1 MLGLPSTTEVSQR
14 IPKEAFYRN
23 MDLDARTREQFVSGV
38 DRIVVRNAI
47 RPDTANIASGERVRE
62 ILVVEVTPKAGEVPE
77 AVAQTVLRANPNPM
91 VVTDGSTGRVWAR
104 STGRTVT
111 SDGLATLS
119 LAGPTM
125 DEAWDS
131 ILAQVA
137 FREEDGSVVG
147 DFAYEAVPRTFSKM
161 KVVAALTEEGVWEDV
176 KAWIEGAGLYDIYLA
191 AQDFAEDNEHF
202 AQGKAQLQA
211 ALGWSDER
219 VEALLAQC
227 VTD

>member
-77 AVAQTVLRANPNPM
+77 AVAQTVLRANPNPK

-137 FREEDGSVVG
+137 FREEDGRDVG
-147 DFAYEAVPRTFSKM
+147 ARLERREAIELLEREVETLDRRCRRERQIARRNELFVQLRRKQAEL
-161 KVVAALTEEGVWEDV
+161 AALKEE
-176 KAWIEGAGLYDIYLA
+176 A
-191 AQDFAEDNEHF
+191 
-202 AQGKAQLQA
+202 
-211 ALGWSDER
+211 
-219 VEALLAQC
+219 
-227 VTD
+227 

>member
-137 FREEDGSVVG
+137 FREEDGRDVG
-147 DFAYEAVPRTFSKM
+147 VRLERREAIELLEREVETLDRRCRRERQIARRNELFVQLRRKQAEL
-161 KVVAALTEEGVWEDV
+161 AALKEE
-176 KAWIEGAGLYDIYLA
+176 A
-191 AQDFAEDNEHF
+191 
-202 AQGKAQLQA
+202 
-211 ALGWSDER
+211 
-219 VEALLAQC
+219 
-227 VTD
+227 

>member
-62 ILVVEVTPKAGEVPE
+62 ILVVEFTPKAGEVPE

-104 STGRTVT
+104 STGRTVA
-111 SDGLATLS
+111 SDGLTTLS

-137 FREEDGSVVG
+137 FREEDGRDVG
-147 DFAYEAVPRTFSKM
+147 VRLERREAIELLEREVETLDRRCRRERQIARRNELFAQLRRKQAEL
-161 KVVAALTEEGVWEDV
+161 AALKEE
-176 KAWIEGAGLYDIYLA
+176 A
-191 AQDFAEDNEHF
+191 
-202 AQGKAQLQA
+202 
-211 ALGWSDER
+211 
-219 VEALLAQC
+219 
-227 VTD
+227 

>member
-137 FREEDGSVVG
+137 FREEDGRDVG
-147 DFAYEAVPRTFSKM
+147 ARLERREAIELLEREVETLDRRCRRERQIARRNELFAQLRRKQAEL
-161 KVVAALTEEGVWEDV
+161 AALKEE
-176 KAWIEGAGLYDIYLA
+176 A
-191 AQDFAEDNEHF
+191 
-202 AQGKAQLQA
+202 
-211 ALGWSDER
+211 
-219 VEALLAQC
+219 
-227 VTD
+227 

>member
-1 MLGLPSTTEVSQR
+1 M
-14 IPKEAFYRN
+14 
-23 MDLDARTREQFVSGV
+23 V
-38 DRIVVRNAI
+38 DY
-47 RPDTANIASGERVRE
+47 TYE
-62 ILVVEVTPKAGEVPE
+62 
-77 AVAQTVLRANPNPM
+77 
-91 VVTDGSTGRVWAR
+91 
-104 STGRTVT
+104 
-111 SDGLATLS
+111 LA
-119 LAGPTM
+119 
-125 DEAWDS
+125 
-131 ILAQVA
+131 
-137 FREEDGSVVG
+137 
-147 DFAYEAVPRTFSKM
+147 PRTFSKM

>member
-47 RPDTANIASGERVRE
+47 RPDTANIASGERARE

-77 AVAQTVLRANPNPM
+77 AVAQAVLRANPNPM

-104 STGRTVT
+104 STGRTVA
-111 SDGLATLS
+111 SDGLTTLS

-137 FREEDGSVVG
+137 FREEDGRDVG
-147 DFAYEAVPRTFSKM
+147 VRLERREAIELLEREVETLDRRCRRERQIARRNELFAQLRRKQAEL
-161 KVVAALTEEGVWEDV
+161 AALKEE
-176 KAWIEGAGLYDIYLA
+176 A
-191 AQDFAEDNEHF
+191 
-202 AQGKAQLQA
+202 
-211 ALGWSDER
+211 
-219 VEALLAQC
+219 
-227 VTD
+227 

>member
-1 MLGLPSTTEVSQR
+1 VLGLPSTTEVSQR

-137 FREEDGSVVG
+137 FREEDGRDVG
-147 DFAYEAVPRTFSKM
+147 ARLERREAIELLEREVETLDRRCRRERQIARRNELFVQLRRKQAEL
-161 KVVAALTEEGVWEDV
+161 AALKEE
-176 KAWIEGAGLYDIYLA
+176 A
-191 AQDFAEDNEHF
+191 
-202 AQGKAQLQA
+202 
-211 ALGWSDER
+211 
-219 VEALLAQC
+219 
-227 VTD
+227 

>member
-104 STGRTVT
+104 STGRTVA
-111 SDGLATLS
+111 SDGLTTLS

-137 FREEDGSVVG
+137 FREEDGRDVG
-147 DFAYEAVPRTFSKM
+147 ARLERREAIELLEREVETLDRRCRRERQIARRNELFAQLRRKQAEL
-161 KVVAALTEEGVWEDV
+161 AALKEE
-176 KAWIEGAGLYDIYLA
+176 A
-191 AQDFAEDNEHF
+191 
-202 AQGKAQLQA
+202 
-211 ALGWSDER
+211 
-219 VEALLAQC
+219 
-227 VTD
+227 

>member
-104 STGRTVT
+104 STGRTVA
-111 SDGLATLS
+111 SDGLTTLS

-137 FREEDGSVVG
+137 FREEDGRDVG
-147 DFAYEAVPRTFSKM
+147 VRLERREAIELLEREVETLDRRCRRERQIARRNELFAQLRRKQAEL
-161 KVVAALTEEGVWEDV
+161 AALKEE
-176 KAWIEGAGLYDIYLA
+176 A
-191 AQDFAEDNEHF
+191 
-202 AQGKAQLQA
+202 
-211 ALGWSDER
+211 
-219 VEALLAQC
+219 
-227 VTD
+227 

>member
-47 RPDTANIASGERVRE
+47 RPDTANLAAGERVRE
-62 ILVVEVTPKAGEVPE
+62 ILVVEVAPKAGEVPE

-91 VVTDGSTGRVWAR
+91 VAVDGSTGRVWAR

-111 SDGLATLS
+111 SDGLTTLS

-137 FREEDGSVVG
+137 FREEDGRNVG
-147 DFAYEAVPRTFSKM
+147 ARLERKEAIESLEREVDMLDRKCRRERQIARRNELFAQLRRKQAEL
-161 KVVAALTEEGVWEDV
+161 AALKEEE
-176 KAWIEGAGLYDIYLA
+176 
-191 AQDFAEDNEHF
+191 
-202 AQGKAQLQA
+202 
-211 ALGWSDER
+211 
-219 VEALLAQC
+219 
-227 VTD
+227 